1 MTISTKRS
9 TGVVQPGTKFARAK
23 NLIEAPDYEK
33 SAALLTE
40 AGVSDL
46 SLTLTVM
53 NDSIRTRDR
62 ADHPGQPRTGRH
74 QGRDPAL

>member
-1 MTISTKRS
+1 MPRS

-23 NLIEAPDYEK
+23 NLIEGADYEK
-33 SAALLTE
+33 AAALLAE

-46 SLTLTVM
+46 TLTLTVM
-53 NDSIRTRDR
+53 NDSIRTADR
-62 ADHPGQPRTGRH
+62 PDHPGEPGAGRH